1 MDVEKWQ
8 SALSH
13 AVNCQDTRAE
23 NQVSETTCVA
33 STTQNVF
40 LLLLLPQILELHSA
54 LVRWMVGLLLAL
66 TETQPQHEEGEEEGK
81 GEEKGKG
88 EGESRGERERYR
100 HTHTTANLK
109 TDLTTLLESLTN
121 FTTALTRCVE
131 GSPSSPLPSSGLLLH
146 HVSPPGAV

>member
-54 LVRWMVGLLLAL
+54 LVKWMVGLLLAL
-66 TETQPQHEEGEEEGK
+66 TETQPQQEEGEEEGK
-81 GEEKGKG
+81 GEG
-88 EGESRGERERYR
+88 EGRGERERYR

>member
-1 MDVEKWQ
+1 MEKWQ

-13 AVNCQDTRAE
+13 AVNCQDMRAT
-23 NQVSETTCVA
+23 NQVSEATCIA

-66 TETQPQHEEGEEEGK
+66 TETQPKQEEGEEEGK
-81 GEEKGKG
+81 GEG
-88 EGESRGERERYR
+88 EGRGERERYR

-131 GSPSSPLPSSGLLLH
+131 GSPSSPLPLSGLLLH

>member
-13 AVNCQDTRAE
+13 AVNCQDTRAA
-23 NQVSETTCVA
+23 NQVSEMTCVA

-54 LVRWMVGLLLAL
+54 LVKWMVGLLLAL
-66 TETQPQHEEGEEEGK
+66 TETQPQQEEGEEEGK
-81 GEEKGKG
+81 GEG
-88 EGESRGERERYR
+88 EGRGERERYR